1 MTAHE
6 PPLSALPTAGDRRAD
21 PAGVL
26 SLFECVA
33 SASSVGLGFIDRT
46 LRVTSITSVF
56 AAVNGGAVEDQVDR
70 LLREVVPGLWPRLE
84 RLERL
89 ERLDQGARERNEP
102 VVTTEITGDVPGDR
116 RTHHWWARFYPV
128 TVFGEFVGIG
138 VVVVDVTDRKE
149 LELQLRDESL
159 HDALTGLANRA
170 LLLDRAK
177 QLMEMARYDQRPVS
191 VLFMDIDN
199 FKTINDGLGHHAGDE
214 LLAAVAR
221 RLAGAMRSEE
231 TVCRFGDDEF
241 VILASSGSVHAPPE
255 LMAARV
261 TDVLRSPFE
270 LAGHVISVT
279 TSIGIA
285 SGFDVS
291 AEELIRNAHI
301 AMCKAKVGGKNAT
314 VSFVPSM
321 QEVIADRLQLEIDM
335 RAAIELG
342 QFTVLYQPIIDLQ
355 SDSLTGVEALVR
367 WDHPVRGRLSPVEFL
382 GLAEDT
388 GMIRAI
394 GRLVL
399 REACASM
406 ALWRIQGMPLSLAVN
421 ISPCQIESPDLVE
434 DVREVLE
441 ETGLDPASLIL
452 EITESLVMREVTVVI
467 ERLKALKEIGVRLA
481 IDDFG
486 TGYSSLSYLQQFP
499 IDILKID
506 QSFVLGMQDSPEQR
520 AIVHALIELGRA
532 LELEIIAEGVETDT
546 QLWLLRDERCDSA
559 QGYLFAPPL
568 ARRHLELFA
577 REWRLRHPV

>member
-6 PPLSALPTAGDRRAD
+6 PRLSAQPTAGDRRAD
-21 PAGVL
+21 PAEVL
-26 SLFECVA
+26 SLFECVT
-33 SASSVGLGFIDRT
+33 SASGVGLGFIDRT
-46 LRVTSITSVF
+46 LRATSIIPVF
-56 AAVNGGAVEDQVDR
+56 ASVKGGAVEDQVDR
-70 LLREVVPGLWPRLE
+70 LLNEVVPGLWPQ
-84 RLERL
+84 L

-102 VVTTEITGDVPGDR
+102 VVTTEITGDVPDDP
-116 RTHHWWARFYPV
+116 RTHHWWASFYPV
-128 TVFGEFVGIG
+128 TVLGDFIGIG

-159 HDALTGLANRA
+159 HDTLTGLANRA

-177 QLMEMARYDQRPVS
+177 QLMELARHDQRPVS
-191 VLFMDIDN
+191 VLFMDLDN

-221 RLAGAMRSEE
+221 RLASAMRSEE

-261 TDVLRSPFE
+261 TDVLRSPFQ
-270 LAGHVISVT
+270 LGGQVISVT
-279 TSIGIA
+279 SSIGIA
-285 SGFDVS
+285 SGFDMS

-321 QEVIADRLQLEIDM
+321 QEVIADRLQMEIDM

-342 QFTVLYQPIIDLQ
+342 QFTVLYQPIIDIQ
-355 SDSLTGVEALVR
+355 CDSLSGVEALVR

-421 ISPCQIESPDLVE
+421 ISPCQLESPDLVD
-434 DVREVLE
+434 DVRHILE
-441 ETGLDPASLIL
+441 ETGLDPASLVL

-506 QSFVLGMQDSPEQR
+506 QSFVLGTQDSPEQR

-532 LELEIIAEGVETDT
+532 LELEIIAEGVETDE
-546 QLWLLRDERCDSA
+546 QLWLLRGERCDSA

-568 ARRHLELFA
+568 ARRHLEIFA
-577 REWRLRHPV
+577 REWGLRHPG